1 MACTRSAN
9 HNVVALALALM
20 LCAPTM
26 SPFSAYHAA
35 PPPLR
40 LPLHR
45 ASGRLGSAT
54 SRRSSSPLTVTMLNR
69 AKKNARSSTNDDD
82 DKTQVRHNS
91 VALRAATVLPCC
103 AAWGCQLGSFVS
115 LARID
120 AWYAMVMLP
129 VPHHI
134 PFAHPLPI
142 VLFPT
147 RALRRGC
154 QSCLL

>member
-1 MACTRSAN
+1 MGVLVACTRGAN

-20 LCAPTM
+20 LCAPAV
-26 SPFSAYHAA
+26 SPFSAYA

-45 ASGRLGSAT
+45 ASGRLSSAT
-54 SRRSSSPLTVTMLNR
+54 SRRSSSALTVTMLNR
-69 AKKNARSSTNDDD
+69 AKKNARSSRNDDD
-82 DKTQVRHNS
+82 DKTQVRHDS
-91 VALRAATVLPCC
+91 SLAAPLGVAN
-103 AAWGCQLGSFVS
+103 
-115 LARID
+115 ARID

-147 RALRRGC
+147 RARRRGC